1 MMPRTLDHI
10 MEDASTALVK
20 MEYLTCEA
28 LCLEALVEARRRGE
42 WEYYARVLLPLQE
55 VRRQRRIIAA
65 EGVIA
70 LGVNATDPSIR
81 TKIESL
87 TSACIVLIKP
97 STVADAIALTARA
110 RQERKYLE
118 VLFADN
124 DVADK
129 TWTIRAFA
137 GSAVSCNLPT
147 PPHQW
152 IGRFFHPG
160 EVKVT
165 ADTSTDTPGAWFVH
179 ATECLGDAAL
189 AAVSP
194 KLTGAAKVAALEHC
208 LEVITDHEIIHQR
221 LADAARA
228 LSRA

>member
-1 MMPRTLDHI
+1 MPRNLDHI
-10 MEDASTALVK
+10 MEDASKALVK

-28 LCLEALVEARRRGE
+28 LCLQALVEARRRGE

-70 LGVNATDPSIR
+70 LGVSATDPAIR

-87 TSACIVLIKP
+87 TSASIVLIKP

-118 VLFADN
+118 ILFADS
-124 DVADK
+124 DAADN

-137 GSAVSCNLPT
+137 GSTVSCKLPA
-147 PPHQW
+147 PPHHW

-160 EVKVT
+160 EIKVT

-179 ATECLGDAAL
+179 ATERLGDAAL
-189 AAVSP
+189 AAISP
-194 KLTGAAKVAALEHC
+194 KLTGAAKVAALEQC